1 MSLLPI
7 HQGVFRVIDLT
18 CWPALTTLTPLLLVK
33 LSATITGCRLTQ
45 WSTGSAHSKQSQ
57 AKWWWT
63 LERSTPR
70 GNLQSGPITETRNYL
85 WIANQSLLY
94 QPNISSRASS
104 QIIKMTARFLN
115 DRPNN
120 LVSDIFKFHFCCL
133 SNFMKKSSW
142 TFLLFGCWQ
151 SIIRRI

>member
-7 HQGVFRVIDLT
+7 HQGVFRVMRGLT
-18 CWPALTTLTPLLLVK
+18 CWPALTLTLLLVK
-33 LSATITGCRLTQ
+33 LLATITGCRLTQ
-45 WSTGSAHSKQSQ
+45 WSTGSAPSKQSQ

-63 LERSTPR
+63 LEKSTPR

-85 WIANQSLLY
+85 WIVNQSLLY
-94 QPNISSRASS
+94 RPNISSRASS
-104 QIIKMTARFLN
+104 QMIKMTERFLN

-120 LVSDIFKFHFCCL
+120 LVSDVFKFHFCCL
-133 SNFMKKSSW
+133 GNFMKKSCW
-142 TFLLFGCWQ
+142 ALCFGCWQ